1 MDTLQIVNLSLF
13 IVSAIA
19 FAAFFY
25 MIEKKEKHSH

>member
-19 FAAFFY
+19 FATFFY
-25 MIEKKEKHSH
+25 IIEKRETHSH